1 MEKSMKQKNSVK
13 TYKLKTKEYHIPS
26 SGVVVISA
34 VITSKTSITLM
45 IAWPAEGFNAILSD
59 FPLIDIVA
67 FKTSSVPLSSHANQ
81 IYILKHDISI
91 YQHIKNN
98 D

>member
-67 FKTSSVPLSSHANQ
+67 FKTRAVYRSPVMRIRSTSLNMTSP
-81 IYILKHDISI
+81 SI
-91 YQHIKNN
+91 NT
-98 D
+98 